1 MPEYT
6 PLTREERACLVDAAR
21 KAVGQF
27 PAPFAP
33 ETVLL
38 YEATVKD
45 RDERN
50 AALEAELDG
59 CRKGSAMWEDSARYE
74 SAMRAKAEA
83 EVKRLTPLAEVG
95 EAVEAFPRGWSIG
108 HSYDGETYEVWNDRS
123 KRLSKKPTAH
133 AAMRAAKGKE

>member
-1 MPEYT
+1 MAKS
-6 PLTREERACLVDAAR
+6 LTKEERAEIMEGVTALKARYGHNTDAERCLR
-21 KAVGQF
+21 R
-27 PAPFAP
+27 
-33 ETVLL
+33 
-38 YEATVKD
+38 YEATI
-45 RDERN
+45 

-59 CRKGSAMWEDSARYE
+59 CRSGSAMWEDSARYE

-83 EVKRLTPLAEVG
+83 EVARLTPLAETG

-133 AAMRAAKGKE
+133 AALRAAKGEK